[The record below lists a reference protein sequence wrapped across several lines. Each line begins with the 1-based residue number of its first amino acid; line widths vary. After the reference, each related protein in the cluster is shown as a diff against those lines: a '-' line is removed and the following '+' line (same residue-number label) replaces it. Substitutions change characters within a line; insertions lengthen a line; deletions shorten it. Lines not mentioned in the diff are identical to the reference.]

1 MSTYYLDF
9 ANQIISYLDLDDEEN
24 ENVKNLLKKLPFHIR
39 SYGVKV
45 VIPQISFGEAVSEL
59 YSKFRDK
66 TDRQFTF
73 EGLESKISKLL
84 LLVKNM
90 QADLK
95 PATREAISV
104 YNILSED
111 IFLADKL
118 GPVDLLILS
127 QAISDP
133 DADHLFTM
141 DLPLINS
148 QTTNKVKELIKQYKG
163 EKGFV
168 IKEDI

>member
-9 ANQIISYLDLDDEEN
+9 ANQIISYLDLDNEEN
-24 ENVKNLLKKLPFHIR
+24 ENVKKLLKKLPFHIK

-84 LLVKNM
+84 LTVQKM

-163 EKGFV
+163 EKGFF
-168 IKEDI
+168 ITEDI